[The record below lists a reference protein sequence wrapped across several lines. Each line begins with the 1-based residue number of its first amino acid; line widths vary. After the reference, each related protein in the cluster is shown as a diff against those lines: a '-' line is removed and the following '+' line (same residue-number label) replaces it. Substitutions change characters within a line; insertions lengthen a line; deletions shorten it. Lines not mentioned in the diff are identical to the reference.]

1 MKRVSNKFT
10 ALALALTLALT
21 LATACGSAA
30 TTASI
35 PAGTSVS
42 SAQSTA
48 PASVPETT
56 ASATATPAPA
66 SATATP
72 ASATATPASA
82 DTASFTDLA
91 TDKFS
96 LIALGNSDVPVGQY
110 SEEILTTLGIWDKIQ
125 SKISFCGTVKEVLSQ
140 VSMGSVDCGIVYA
153 TDAATTDKVKVVA
166 TASADMMKTPVVYPA
181 AVLKETKNSE
191 AAQAFLNFLLTD
203 DAKTAFIK
211 AGFTYLADKKP
222 GEFKTDADCTLNI
235 FAAASLTESL
245 TEIGDLFM
253 AANPNVKVVFNFDS
267 SGTLETQIESGAE
280 ADLFFSA
287 AQKQMKALADGG
299 YLMDGTKTDLLGN
312 EVVLIVPAA

>member
-1 MKRVSNKFT
+1 MKRILNKCT
-10 ALALALTLALT
+10 ALALALTLATML
-21 LATACGSAA
+21 TACGSSAASQAA
-30 TTASI
+30 TV
-35 PAGTSVS
+35 PAETTVS
-42 SAQSTA
+42 AVQSTA

-56 ASATATPAPA
+56 AAATATPVPA
-66 SATATP
+66 SATATS
-72 ASATATPASA
+72 ASI
-82 DTASFTDLA
+82 DIASFEDLA
-91 TDKFS
+91 TDKVS

-125 SKISFCGTVKEVLSQ
+125 SKVSFCGNVKEVLSQ

-153 TDAATTDKVKVVA
+153 TDAATTDKVSVVA

-181 AVLKETKNSE
+181 AVLKETGNSE

-203 DAKTAFIK
+203 EAKGAFVK
-211 AGFTYLADKKP
+211 AGFTYLADKTP
-222 GEFKTDADCTLNI
+222 GETKTDASCTLNI

-253 AANPNVKVVFNFDS
+253 AENPNVEVVFNFDS
-267 SGTLETQIESGAE
+267 SGTLEKQIESGAA

-287 AQKQMKALADGG
+287 AQKQMTALADGG
-299 YLMDGTKTDLLGN
+299 YLMDGSKTDLLGN

>member
-1 MKRVSNKFT
+1 MKRVLNKCIAL
-10 ALALALTLALT
+10 ALALALTSLLAACSSST
-21 LATACGSAA
+21 ARSATA
-30 TTASI
+30 

-42 SAQSTA
+42 SAQTTA

-56 ASATATPAPA
+56 AAATATPAPA
-66 SATATP
+66 SATPTA
-72 ASATATPASA
+72 AST
-82 DTASFTDLA
+82 DIASFSDLA
-91 TDKFS
+91 TDKVS

-110 SEEILTTLGIWDKIQ
+110 SEEILTTLGIWDKLQ
-125 SKISFCGTVKEVLSQ
+125 TKISFCGNVKEVLSQ

-181 AVLKETKNSE
+181 TVLKETKNSE
-191 AAQAFLNFLLTD
+191 ASQAFLNFLLTD
-203 DAKTAFIK
+203 DARAAFIK

-222 GEFKTDADCTLNI
+222 SEFKTDADCTLNI

-267 SGTLETQIESGAE
+267 SGTLEKQIESGAE

-299 YLMDGTKTDLLGN
+299 YLMDDTKTDLLGN
-312 EVVLIVPAA
+312 EVVLIVPAG